1 MGGTQVRGSQ
11 ETISTEEKNPPF
23 LNPIRRPRVSS
34 SSTLIVGRVSSNII
48 ESTLTP
54 LLLDLAVS
62 SVEAHADNVLIYE
75 QQIIF
80 SSLNCGGLNDDI
92 EGETVGVAVNSFPP
106 PLAYRLFATQNDVDE
121 MASLLFDTSFRFSF
135 PSNDWRVF
143 SNAAKFER
151 LLDERYGR
159 LRPFVT
165 SYPKIEAFVRTV
177 GRKYAM
183 GSFSPL
189 RKGEGPLNRST
200 AIMALFIMHRQGVR
214 VDAMILMTTFCL
226 VGLQP
231 WALVTLVALGKWKL
245 EKRKGLRVHGMPGRL
260 RSCEPYYAQVV
271 GDCAE
276 NSNGQVVMTVE
287 ESEEEERLRKY
298 AILTR
303 SVPGT
308 RFNPA
313 DLSLRDEVHDVLLLG
328 SGVETLFPAALLARA
343 GRKVCVL
350 SPAEDV
356 SGCVTM
362 DCTTNSSFNDVP
374 FDTMGFDF
382 AHLSHQQSLL
392 APALCTT
399 SDVQGGIRFA
409 RVGSDRDGYAH
420 SVLSVPGLGTNGGI
434 QVELTPVAI
443 NSGGPV
449 ALAEYC
455 STRLGDG
462 LHSTDSEGVVDVD
475 NSASM
480 RYVMACCQINE
491 GSGDFYLSKLFHGGT
506 YQNSYLQASRLTA
519 STFLNKCLPLNPHIR
534 SLMAAIGMPSENL
547 SPENTSMAAH
557 VTNLCSMLSEEGMAY
572 PVGGPRAL
580 CHALASVIKQ
590 CDGRVVGGVILEE
603 LMFDMPSKV
612 DASTKI
618 NTSGEAKDGGG
629 DASSSNVL
637 SHLKPRCRGVRLQNG
652 GEVKVPEGSGAVL
665 STLGFIPTFI
675 HLIPPNVR
683 AIHGVPPGFSSVAER
698 RPLMKMLVGLNGTKE
713 ELDLN
718 GADWYRLPNSM
729 FPATGQVM
737 SGSIGANEFD
747 GILGMVSQIEESEK
761 MIPIT
766 KSKLS
771 SAPIHNTRKRLLSK
785 FSSGLSW
792 MKVSFPSAKDPSWF
806 DRYGAISTCV
816 VTIEADDNFVQM
828 FDAKPRISSIINE
841 DSGSVVNT
849 ALNHLVLKDLYS
861 SFPQLKGEI

>member
-1 MGGTQVRGSQ
+1 MRMGGTPVRGSQ
-11 ETISTEEKNPPF
+11 ATISTEEKNAPF

-34 SSTLIVGRVSSNII
+34 SSTLIVGRVSSNIV

-62 SVEAHADNVLIYE
+62 SVETYADNVLIYE

-80 SSLNCGGLNDDI
+80 SSVNCGGLNDDI
-92 EGETVGVAVNSFPP
+92 EGETVGDAVKCFPP
-106 PLAYRLFATQNDVDE
+106 PLACRLFATQNDVDE

-135 PSNDWRVF
+135 PSNEWRVF

-183 GSFSPL
+183 GSLSPF

-245 EKRKGLRVHGMPGRL
+245 EKKKGLRVHGMPGRL
-260 RSCEPYYAQVV
+260 VSCEPYYAQGV

-276 NSNGQVVMTVE
+276 NCNGQVE

-298 AILTR
+298 AILNC

-356 SGCVTM
+356 SGCVIM
-362 DCTTNSSFNDVP
+362 DCTTNSSFSNVP
-374 FDTMGFDF
+374 FDIMGFNF
-382 AHLSHQQSLL
+382 ADISHQQSLL

-434 QVELTPVAI
+434 PDELTPVAI

-449 ALAEYC
+449 ALAQYC

-462 LHSTDSEGVVDVD
+462 LHSTDSEGADDVD

-491 GSGDFYLSKLFHGGT
+491 GCGDFYLSKLVHGGT
-506 YQNSYLQASRLTA
+506 DQNSYLQASLLTA

-603 LMFDMPSKV
+603 LLFDMP
-612 DASTKI
+612 AGTNI
-618 NTSGEAKDGGG
+618 NTSGETKDDGG
-629 DASSSNVL
+629 DASSPNVL
-637 SHLKPRCRGVRLQNG
+637 SLLKPRCRGVRLQNG
-652 GEVKVPEGSGAVL
+652 GKVKVSEGSGAVL
-665 STLGFIPTFI
+665 STLGFIPTFM
-675 HLIPPNVR
+675 HLIPPDVR
-683 AIHGVPPGFSSVAER
+683 AIHGVPPGFSSVSER

-747 GILGMVSQIEESEK
+747 GIMGMVSQIEESEK
-761 MIPIT
+761 MIPVT
-766 KSKLS
+766 NSKLF
-771 SAPIHNTRKRLLSK
+771 SAPIHNSRKCLLSK
-785 FSSGLSW
+785 FTSGLSW

-828 FDAKPRISSIINE
+828 FDAKPRISSIINK
-841 DSGSVVNT
+841 DSGTVVNSD
-849 ALNHLVLKDLYS
+849 LSHLLLKDLYS

>member
-1 MGGTQVRGSQ
+1 MGGTPIRGSQ
-11 ETISTEEKNPPF
+11 ATVSTEEKNPP
-23 LNPIRRPRVSS
+23 
-34 SSTLIVGRVSSNII
+34 SSTLIVGHVSSNII

-62 SVEAHADNVLIYE
+62 SMEAHADNVLIYK

-80 SSLNCGGLNDDI
+80 SSLNCGGLNHNI
-92 EGETVGVAVNSFPP
+92 EGENGFPP
-106 PLAYRLFATQNDVDE
+106 PLACRLFATQNDVDE
-121 MASLLFDTSFRFSF
+121 MASLLFDTSLRFSF
-135 PSNDWRVF
+135 PSNEWRVF

-183 GSFSPL
+183 GSLSPF

-200 AIMALFIMHRQGVR
+200 SIMALFIMHRQGVR

-260 RSCEPYYAQVV
+260 ISCEPYYAQGV
-271 GDCAE
+271 GDCAG
-276 NSNGQVVMTVE
+276 NSNGQME

-298 AILTR
+298 AILTC

-313 DLSLRDEVHDVLLLG
+313 DLSLHDEVHDVLLLG

-356 SGCVTM
+356 SGCVIM
-362 DCTTNSSFNDVP
+362 DCTTNSSFNNVP

-434 QVELTPVAI
+434 PDELTPVAI

-462 LHSTDSEGVVDVD
+462 LHSMDSEGAVDVD

-491 GSGDFYLSKLFHGGT
+491 ESGDFYLSKLFHGGT
-506 YQNSYLQASRLTA
+506 DQNSYLQASLQTA
-519 STFLNKCLPLNPHIR
+519 STFLSKCLPLNPHIQ

-603 LMFDMPSKV
+603 LMFDMPKV
-612 DASTKI
+612 DAGTKI
-618 NTSGEAKDGGG
+618 NTSREAKEDGGYT
-629 DASSSNVL
+629 SSPNVL
-637 SHLKPRCRGVRLQNG
+637 SLLKPRCRGVRLQNG
-652 GEVKVPEGSGAVL
+652 GEVKVSEGSGAVL
-665 STLGFIPTFI
+665 STLGFIPTLI
-675 HLIPPNVR
+675 HLIPPDVR
-683 AIHGVPPGFSSVAER
+683 AIHGVPPGFSSVSER

-729 FPATGQVM
+729 FPATDQVM
-737 SGSIGANEFD
+737 FGSIGANEFD

-761 MIPIT
+761 MFPIT
-766 KSKLS
+766 NSKLF
-771 SAPIHNTRKRLLSK
+771 SAPIHNTRKRLLSN
-785 FSSGLSW
+785 FTSGLSW

-849 ALNHLVLKDLYS
+849 ALSHLVLKDLYS